1 MLRDGEL
8 QSSGAQ
14 FRAERPK
21 SGNLPTMPKRS
32 LNADVEQ
39 WVANGGHITVVES
52 HTVVEKVG
60 RRDQEYVLA
69 EQRQGQG
76 ERSQAAIIDAIKA
89 LGRAKSTEIA
99 DVVGLN
105 RGTALKHIQRL
116 SKAGVITT
124 EKEGCLC
131 LYSLSK

>member
-1 MLRDGEL
+1 MNDGAL

-21 SGNLPTMPKRS
+21 SGALSTVPKRS
-32 LNADVEQ
+32 LNDAVAQ
-39 WVANGGHITVVES
+39 WVAKGGRITVVES
-52 HTVVEKVG
+52 HTVIKMVG
-60 RRDQEYVLA
+60 QRDQEYVLA
-69 EQRQGQG
+69 EQRREQG
-76 ERSQAAIIDAIKA
+76 EKSQAAIIDALKV

-124 EKEGCLC
+124 EKEGGVCI
-131 LYSLSK
+131 YSLGK

>member
-1 MLRDGEL
+1 MNDGVL

-14 FRAERPK
+14 FRAEQPK
-21 SGNLPTMPKRS
+21 SGALSTVPKRS
-32 LNADVEQ
+32 LNDDVAQ
-39 WVANGGHITVVES
+39 WVANGGKVTVVES
-52 HTVVEKVG
+52 NTVVEKAG
-60 RRDQEYVLA
+60 RRDQEYVIA
-69 EQRQGQG
+69 EQRQGQA
-76 ERSQAAIIDAIKA
+76 ERSQAAILDAIKR